1 MKISSNFDGGNIKIV
16 SAKQVD
22 NIELQIVPDNQA
34 DFLQWFYFRLQGV
47 AGYPCRIRITN
58 AGNAFSKEGWK
69 NYNACASYDRALWF
83 RVPTTYDG
91 QVLTIDHKPEL
102 NSVFY
107 AYFAPYTHEQ
117 HLDMV
122 HTAQQYPQ
130 CILESVGRTVEGRD
144 IDLLILGE
152 PAEKKKKIWILGRQ
166 HPGESMA
173 SWFVQGFLDRM
184 LDEDDPASRK
194 ILEQAVIYVIPYLNI
209 DGGIHGNIRTN
220 ANGVDLNR
228 EWENPSKDRG
238 PEVYYTLQYML
249 KTGVDLNLDI
259 HGEEGLPYV
268 FASSIQGIPGF
279 TKRLAALQEHF
290 ITSWESIS
298 PDFQTEYGYP
308 ADKPGKANLSICS
321 KNIAQRFDCLSLT
334 IEMPFKDNQNLP
346 DPKYGWSPERSG
358 HLGASMV
365 NAILSILDEIRME

>member
-1 MKISSNFDGGNIKIV
+1 MKISSNFDGGNIKII
-16 SAKQVD
+16 SAKHVD
-22 NIELQIVPDNQA
+22 NIELQIMPDNRA

-47 AGYPCRIRITN
+47 AGYPCKIRITN
-58 AGNAFSKEGWK
+58 AGNAFSKGGWE
-69 NYNACASYDRALWF
+69 NYNVCASYDRATWF
-83 RVPTTYDG
+83 RVPTAYDG

-107 AYFAPYTHEQ
+107 AYFAPFSHEQ
-117 HLDMV
+117 HLNLV
-122 HTAQQYPQ
+122 HTAQQYPR
-130 CILESVGRTVEGRD
+130 CILDSVGRTAEGRD

-152 PAEKKKKIWILGRQ
+152 PAKEKKNIWILGRQ

-173 SWFVQGFLDRM
+173 SWFIQGFLDRM
-184 LDEDDPASRK
+184 LDEADPASRK
-194 ILEQAVIYVIPYLNI
+194 ILEQAVFYVIPYLNI
-209 DGGIHGNIRTN
+209 DGGILGNIRTN
-220 ANGVDLNR
+220 ANGIDLNR
-228 EWENPSKDRG
+228 EWETPDKERS

-259 HGEEGLPYV
+259 HGEEELPYV
-268 FASSIQGIPGF
+268 FTSSIQGIPGF

-290 ITSWESIS
+290 ITNWESIS

-334 IEMPFKDNQNLP
+334 VEMPFKDNQNLP

-358 HLGASMV
+358 HLGASLV
-365 NAILSILDEIRME
+365 NAILSIVNEIRTS